1 MKKLL
6 VALIAVAVA
15 GGAAVENTNAEVNHR
30 LGAGIHY
37 WKALDDIDVDEVDEN
52 GLAYYL
58 TYQLR
63 TGSLLNFE
71 LDIEMLPDGY
81 GGAEDNVFAPQAYVI
96 LGSGIYAALGV
107 GTYFT
112 DGDLSTDPFFGL
124 RAGFDIHLL
133 PYIFLDI
140 NANYRFED
148 WDDISD
154 VDEDISTDTITLGAA
169 VRIQF

>member
-1 MKKLL
+1 M
-6 VALIAVAVA
+6 I
-15 GGAAVENTNAEVNHR
+15 
-30 LGAGIHY
+30 
-37 WKALDDIDVDEVDEN
+37 
-52 GLAYYL
+52 
-58 TYQLR
+58 
-63 TGSLLNFE
+63 
-71 LDIEMLPDGY
+71 
-81 GGAEDNVFAPQAYVI
+81 
-96 LGSGIYAALGV
+96 
-107 GTYFT
+107 
-112 DGDLSTDPFFGL
+112 DPFFGL